1 MNANLP
7 QLDLPRDYV
16 VGNDIT
22 EAILNFY
29 KQTCRLKAGIFVLC
43 VEGNLRASINLT
55 EYTLKPNDFITLM
68 PGSIIQFCEQKES
81 FRLSFIGFS
90 SEFMDCVN
98 MIKSTMSALP
108 TIYENPV
115 IALNE
120 DRADFINDYFHLL
133 ERVQVKEKSINREM
147 VKHILL
153 TMIHGI
159 SDLYQGKSWPN
170 KITTRS
176 DEIHKKFIQL
186 VMKNYTSKRQTAFY
200 ASQLSISPQ
209 HLCMII
215 KQKTGRSVSDII
227 ADMII
232 MDAKSQLMATDL
244 TIQEISYSLNF
255 PNVSFFGKPHQSY
268 RRNAS

>member
-55 EYTLKPNDFITLM
+55 EYTLKPNDFISLM

-108 TIYENPV
+108 TIYENP
-115 IALNE
+115 IISLSE

-133 ERVQVKEKSINREM
+133 ERVQAKEKSINREM

-153 TMIHGI
+153 TMIHGM
-159 SDLYQGKSWPN
+159 SD
-170 KITTRS
+170 
-176 DEIHKKFIQL
+176 
-186 VMKNYTSKRQTAFY
+186 
-200 ASQLSISPQ
+200 
-209 HLCMII
+209 
-215 KQKTGRSVSDII
+215 
-227 ADMII
+227 
-232 MDAKSQLMATDL
+232 
-244 TIQEISYSLNF
+244 
-255 PNVSFFGKPHQSY
+255 
-268 RRNAS
+268 